1 MSPPIPI
8 PFHQIQAILF
18 DLDGTLADT
27 DDTAVARL
35 ALRLRPILGERAA
48 AAARWLL
55 MQIETPGNMFIT
67 FLDWLHLDGLIMD
80 LPDRLRRHRAG
91 HVPHFQLIPGV
102 EEMLQTLAPHYK
114 LGLVTTRSRRHI
126 EQFLASVP
134 HLAPL
139 FQVTVGRQDTRR
151 LKPHPSPVQWAAAI
165 LTVPLPNCLMVGD
178 TTMDIKAARRA
189 GAWSVGVLC
198 GFGQRKELAKA
209 GAHLILNSTAEIAQ
223 IVG

>member
-1 MSPPIPI
+1 MSI

-18 DLDGTLADT
+18 DLDGTVVDT
-27 DDTAVARL
+27 DDTATAHLAQRL
-35 ALRLRPILGERAA
+35 HPILGDRAKA
-48 AAARWLL
+48 ITRWLL

-67 FLDWLHLDGLIMD
+67 FLDWLHIDGLIMD
-80 LPDRLRRHRAG
+80 LLDRLRRRRTAHA
-91 HVPHFQLIPGV
+91 PHFQLIPGV

-114 LGLVTTRSRRHI
+114 LGLVTTRSRHHI

-151 LKPHPSPVQWAAAI
+151 LKPHPSPVQWAAAR
-165 LTVPLPNCLMVGD
+165 LAVPLPNCLMVGD
-178 TTMDIKAARRA
+178 TTVDVKAARRA

-198 GFGQRKELAKA
+198 GFGQRQELERA
-209 GAHLILNSTAEIAQ
+209 GAHLILDSTADIGQIA
-223 IVG
+223 G

>member
-1 MSPPIPI
+1 MSI
-8 PFHQIQAILF
+8 PFHQIHAILF
-18 DLDGTLADT
+18 DLDGTLVDT
-27 DDTAVARL
+27 DDTAAAHL
-35 ALRLRPILGERAA
+35 AQRLRPILGDRAWSLS
-48 AAARWLL
+48 RWLL

-67 FLDWLHLDGLIMD
+67 LLDWLHLDGLVMGLLD
-80 LPDRLRRHRAG
+80 TLRRRRAA
-91 HVPHFQLIPGV
+91 HAPHFQLIPGV